1 MKLLII
7 FCLPLLL
14 SYTISAQSKTKKA
27 VYVIIDGIPADVI
40 ERIQPEHL
48 NEIGKV
54 GGYAHAM
61 VGGEK
66 DGYSQTP
73 TISAV
78 GYNSILTG
86 TWVNK
91 HNVWDNDIKNPNYN
105 YRSIF
110 RTMKESYPDK
120 KIGIFSSWTDNRT
133 KLAGDRLAATGNIQ
147 FDYKFDGLEL
157 DTINYPHDRESAY
170 MRNIDAKVAEAAALS
185 IKTNAPDLS
194 WVYLEYTD
202 DMGHKYGNSTQFDK
216 AIKYA
221 DDYIGQIWESVQYR
235 EKNFNEDWLIIIT
248 TDHGRTAKTG
258 KGHGG
263 QSDRE
268 RAGWI
273 FTNAKNLN
281 QYFKNNQASIVDIF
295 PTIARFM
302 NLSIPLET
310 ARELDGIPLI
320 GKLSLADPSA
330 TYDKGIITAK
340 WKALYKNGSVKIWV
354 STTNNYREGGDD
366 KFELLRTVK
375 LADEKVTINVK
386 DMPSS
391 FYKLSLQ
398 GPDNSINRWIILTNN
413 NAGNTIGVKP

>member
-1 MKLLII
+1 MKHLII
-7 FCLPLLL
+7 FCLSLFAASVLF
-14 SYTISAQSKTKKA
+14 AQPKTKKT
-27 VYVIIDGIPADVI
+27 VYIIIDGIPADVI
-40 ERIQPEHL
+40 EKINPVHM
-48 NEIGKV
+48 NEIAKA

-66 DGYSQTP
+66 NGYSQTP

-91 HNVWDNDIKNPNYN
+91 HNVWDNDIQDPNYN
-105 YRSIF
+105 YKSIF
-110 RTMKESYPDK
+110 RILKEDYPEK

-133 KLAGDRLAATGNIQ
+133 RLVGDGLTATGNIH

-157 DTINYPHDRESAY
+157 DTVNYPQDAEREF
-170 MRNIDAKVAEAAALS
+170 MRKIDAKVAETAAS
-185 IKTNAPDLS
+185 TIKTNAPDLS

-202 DMGHKYGNSTQFDK
+202 DMGHKYGDSPQFYK

-221 DDYIGQIWESVQYR
+221 DDYVGQIWQAIQYR

-248 TDHGRTAKTG
+248 TDHGRTAETG

-281 QYFKNNQASIVDIF
+281 GYFKNNQASIVDIF

-302 NLSIPLET
+302 NLQIPLET
-310 ARELDGIPLI
+310 AREIDGVPLI
-320 GKLSLADPSA
+320 GALSLTNAAAQYKD
-330 TYDKGIITAK
+330 GIITIGWQAK
-340 WKALYKNGSVKIWV
+340 AKAGSVKIWA
-354 STTNNYREGGDD
+354 SATNNYKEGGED
-366 KFELLRTVK
+366 KFELLKTVP
-375 LADEKVTINVK
+375 LADEKATLNVK
-386 DMPSS
+386 DMSSS
-391 FYKLSLQ
+391 FYKLFLQ
-398 GPDNSINRWIILTNN
+398 SPDNNLNRWVILNNKTADKTN
-413 NAGNTIGVKP
+413 

>member
-1 MKLLII
+1 MKYLII
-7 FCLPLLL
+7 FCLSLFVTGVLF
-14 SYTISAQSKTKKA
+14 AQPKTKKA
-27 VYVIIDGIPADVI
+27 VYIIIDGIPADVV
-40 ERIQPEHL
+40 EKLNPVHM
-48 NEIGKV
+48 NEIAKA

-91 HNVWDNDIKNPNYN
+91 HNVCDNDIKDPNYN
-105 YRSIF
+105 YKSIF
-110 RTMKESYPDK
+110 RILKEDYPEK

-133 KLAGDRLAATGNIQ
+133 RLVGDGLAATGNIH
-147 FDYKFDGLEL
+147 FDYAFDGLEL
-157 DTINYPHDRESAY
+157 DTVNYPQDAERVFMHK
-170 MRNIDAKVAEAAALS
+170 MDAKVAETAAS
-185 IKTNAPDLS
+185 TIKTDAPDLS

-202 DMGHKYGNSTQFDK
+202 DMGHKYGDSPQFYK
-216 AIKYA
+216 AVKYA
-221 DDYIGQIWESVQYR
+221 DDYVGQVWQAIQYR

-281 QYFKNNQASIVDIF
+281 GYFKNNHASIVDIF
-295 PTIARFM
+295 PTISRFM
-302 NLSIPLET
+302 NLQIPLET
-310 ARELDGIPLI
+310 ARELDGVPLI
-320 GKLSLADPSA
+320 GELSLTNAA
-330 TYDKGIITAK
+330 AQYKNGTITVE
-340 WKALYKNGSVKIWV
+340 WKAHAKNGSVKIWA
-354 STTNNYREGGDD
+354 SSTNNYKEGGED
-366 KFELLRTVK
+366 KFELLETVP
-375 LADEKVTINVK
+375 LADEKATLNVK
-386 DMPSS
+386 GMLSS
-391 FYKLSLQ
+391 FYKLFLQ
-398 GPDNSINRWIILTNN
+398 GPDNNLTRWIMLNSKAADKTN
-413 NAGNTIGVKP
+413 

>member
-1 MKLLII
+1 MKYLII
-7 FCLPLLL
+7 FCLSLFA
-14 SYTISAQSKTKKA
+14 SSGFAQPKTKKV

-40 ERIQPEHL
+40 EKLKPVHM
-48 NEIGKV
+48 NEIAKT

-66 DGYSQTP
+66 NGYSQTP

-91 HNVWDNDIKNPNYN
+91 HNVWDNDIQDPNYN
-105 YRSIF
+105 YKSIF
-110 RTMKESYPDK
+110 RILKEDYPEK

-133 KLAGDRLAATGNIQ
+133 RLVGDGLAATGNIN

-157 DTINYPHDRESAY
+157 DTVNYPQDAEREF
-170 MRNIDAKVAEAAALS
+170 MHKIDAKVAETAALT
-185 IKTNAPDLS
+185 IKTEAPDLS

-202 DMGHKYGNSTQFDK
+202 DMGHKYGDSPQFYK
-216 AIKYA
+216 AINYA
-221 DDYIGQIWESVQYR
+221 DDYIGQIWRAIQYR

-248 TDHGRTAKTG
+248 TDHGRTAETG

-281 QYFKNNQASIVDIF
+281 GYFKNNQASIVDIF

-302 NLSIPLET
+302 NLQIPLET
-310 ARELDGIPLI
+310 SRELDGIPLI
-320 GKLSLADPSA
+320 GKLSFTDVSA
-330 TYDKGIITAK
+330 SYKDQTITTE
-340 WKALYKNGSVKIWV
+340 WKALDKKGAVKIWV
-354 STTNNYREGGDD
+354 SPTNHYKEGSVD
-366 KFELLRTVK
+366 KFELLKTVQ
-375 LADEKVTINVK
+375 LADEKATLNVK

-391 FYKLSLQ
+391 FYKLFLQ
-398 GPDNSINRWIILTNN
+398 GPDNNLNRWIILTND
-413 NAGNTIGVKP
+413 NTPDK